1 MPIKLNISEK
11 GKAWKVEVPEEVITG
26 KSVGDKISGKD
37 VKPELEGYEFQITGG
52 CDSAGFP
59 LSKDVEGL
67 GLKALLLKKG
77 WGMKDN
83 TEGMRRRKTVRGKVI
98 SENVSLI
105 NLNVLKAGSKKLAE
119 VFPEQNQPKEKKAAE
134 AKPGEAPKQA

>member
-11 GKAWKVEVPEEVITG
+11 GKAWRVEVPEEVVTG
-26 KSVGDKISGKD
+26 KSLGDKVSGKD

-52 CDSAGFP
+52 CDIAGFP

-77 WGMKDN
+77 WGMRDN
-83 TEGMRRRKTVRGKVI
+83 TEGIRKRKTVRGKVI
-98 SENVSLI
+98 SESVSLI
-105 NLNVLKAGSKKLAE
+105 NLIAVKTGGKKLSE
-119 VFPEQNQPKEKKAAE
+119 VFPEQNQPKEKKE
-134 AKPGEAPKQA
+134 AKPAEAPKA